1 MLQAASAANRAMAR
15 IRIVRID
22 RLDGAAQPR
31 RKFSSRGP
39 GHRLNVRVVLRSI
52 LVLSALAGL
61 PTPAAAERAIVVS
74 ELGASMPFSESE
86 LASALRVRLPSAGA
100 TVRLAVTASGD
111 GVVVAARGGSRT
123 VALHGRTG
131 ADAARLVALAAID
144 LVLDDLATAPVVA
157 TAAAAPPPQRP
168 AIGFVGSAA
177 QWSGVLAGAT
187 LDVALP
193 RGDWFAAI
201 DVGGATLVGG
211 GLHLSGGVVRLGGG
225 ARVGW
230 FELRAGA
237 TLVPLV
243 VDDGEGDRTVLAG
256 AGSSVRLRVPL
267 GGGVAAVAAAGG
279 DVFATRTQYV
289 LAGRMI
295 ATPLVSPWLGA
306 GIEVVP

>member
-1 MLQAASAANRAMAR
+1 MLQAASAANTVMAR
-15 IRIVRID
+15 IRIERIGS
-22 RLDGAAQPR
+22 LDGATRPR

-39 GHRLNVRVVLRSI
+39 GHRLNVRVLLRS
-52 LVLSALAGL
+52 LVVLSALAA
-61 PTPAAAERAIVVS
+61 PAAAERAIVVS
-74 ELGASMPFSESE
+74 ELGASMPFSEAE

-100 TVRLAVTASGD
+100 PVRLAVTASGD
-111 GVVVAARGGSRT
+111 AVVVAARGGSRT
-123 VALHGRTG
+123 VALRGRTG

-157 TAAAAPPPQRP
+157 AVAARPPQRP
-168 AIGFVGSAA
+168 VIGFVGSAA
-177 QWSGVLAGAT
+177 QWSGVLAGAA
-187 LDVALP
+187 LDIALP

-237 TLVPLV
+237 TLVPLL
-243 VDDGEGDRTVLAG
+243 VDDGAGDRTVLAG

-267 GGGVAAVAAAGG
+267 GGGVTAVAAAGG
-279 DVFATRTQYV
+279 DVFATRTQYQ